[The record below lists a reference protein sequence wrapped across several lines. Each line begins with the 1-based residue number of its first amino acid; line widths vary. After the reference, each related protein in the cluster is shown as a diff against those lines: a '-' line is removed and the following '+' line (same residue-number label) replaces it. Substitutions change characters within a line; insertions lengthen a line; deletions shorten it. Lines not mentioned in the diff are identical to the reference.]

1 MQILVID
8 DNRLIREMVSA
19 IIADEGYTPFTAT
32 GAQEAHAVLDTTD
45 IDLILMDV
53 EMPDVDGFE
62 LTRQIRQRLK
72 EHWIP
77 IIFLTG
83 KANQEHLVE
92 GIDAGGDDYLNKP
105 VNSIV
110 LSAKIRA
117 MARIAQMKAALD
129 EANQQLLKLTH
140 LDALTGAINRR
151 GMDEAL
157 DRAWRIT
164 QREKT
169 DLSLVLID
177 IDHFKAYNDNYG
189 HPQGDICLQTFS
201 QIIQAQLFRAGD
213 LLARYGGEEFILILP
228 NTPIEGAL
236 LLCERIIA
244 ALAEANLPHSFSD
257 TSPHVTASF
266 GISSTQS
273 TAEST
278 SQLIE
283 QADKA
288 LYVSKESGRNRLT
301 SYLDIA

>member
-1 MQILVID
+1 MQILVVD

-32 GAQEAHAVLDTTD
+32 GAKEAHTVLDTTD

-53 EMPDVDGFE
+53 EMSDINGFE

-83 KANQEHLVE
+83 KTNEEHLVE
-92 GIDAGGDDYLNKP
+92 GIDAGGDDYLTKP
-105 VNSIV
+105 VNSTV

-129 EANQQLLKLTH
+129 EANQQLLRLTH
-140 LDALTGAINRR
+140 VDPLTDAINRR

-169 DLSLVLID
+169 ELSLVLID
-177 IDHFKAYNDNYG
+177 IDHFKAYNDHYG
-189 HPQGDICLQTFS
+189 HPQGDICLKTFS
-201 QIIQAQLFRAGD
+201 KTIQGQLFRAGD
-213 LLARYGGEEFILILP
+213 LLARYGGEEFLLILP
-228 NTPIEGAL
+228 NTPVEGAKM
-236 LLCERIIA
+236 LCERIIE
-244 ALAEANLPHSFSD
+244 ALADVNLQHAFSA
-257 TSPHVTASF
+257 TRPHVTASF
-266 GISSTQS
+266 GISSTLGNAKN
-273 TAEST
+273 TA
-278 SQLIE
+278 QLIE

-288 LYVSKESGRNRLT
+288 LYVSKESGRNRFT
-301 SYLDIA
+301 HYLEAS

>member
-1 MQILVID
+1 MQILVVD

-19 IIADEGYTPFTAT
+19 IIADEGYTPFTVT
-32 GAQEAHAVLDTTD
+32 GAKEAHTVLDTTD

-53 EMPDVDGFE
+53 EMSDINGFE

-83 KANQEHLVE
+83 KTNEEHLVE
-92 GIDAGGDDYLNKP
+92 GIDAGGDDYLTKP
-105 VNSIV
+105 VNSTV

-129 EANQQLLKLTH
+129 EANQQLLRLTH
-140 LDALTGAINRR
+140 VDPLTDAINRR

-169 DLSLVLID
+169 ELSLVLID
-177 IDHFKAYNDNYG
+177 IDHFKAYNDHYG
-189 HPQGDICLQTFS
+189 HPQGDVCLKTFS
-201 QIIQAQLFRAGD
+201 KTIQAQLFRAGD
-213 LLARYGGEEFILILP
+213 LLARYGGEEFLLILP
-228 NTPIEGAL
+228 NTPVEGAKM
-236 LLCERIIA
+236 LCDRIIE
-244 ALAEANLPHSFSD
+244 ALADVNLVHAFSA
-257 TSPHVTASF
+257 TRPHVTASF
-266 GISSTQS
+266 GISSTLGNAKS
-273 TAEST
+273 TA
-278 SQLIE
+278 QLIE

-288 LYVSKESGRNRLT
+288 LYISKESGRNRFT
-301 SYLDIA
+301 HYLEAS

>member
-1 MQILVID
+1 MQILVVD
-8 DNRLIREMVSA
+8 DNRLIRQMVSA
-19 IIADEGYTPFTAT
+19 IIAHEGYTPFTAT
-32 GAQEAHAVLDTTD
+32 GAKEAHSVLDTTD

-72 EHWIP
+72 DQWIP

-83 KANQEHLVE
+83 KTNEEHLVE
-92 GIDAGGDDYLNKP
+92 GIDAGGDDYLAKP
-105 VNSIV
+105 VNSTV

-117 MARIAQMKAALD
+117 MARIAQMKSALD

-157 DRAWRIT
+157 ERAWRIS

-169 DLSLVLID
+169 ELSLILID

-189 HPQGDICLQTFS
+189 HPQGDICLKTFS
-201 QIIQAQLFRAGD
+201 QTIQAQLFRPGD

-228 NTPIEGAL
+228 NTPAEGAEQ
-236 LLCERIIA
+236 LCERIIN
-244 ALAEANLPHSFSD
+244 ALATANLPHAFS
-257 TSPHVTASF
+257 TTNSHITASF
-266 GISSTQS
+266 GISSSQNT
-273 TAEST
+273 TESA

-288 LYVSKESGRNRLT
+288 LYVSKQSGRNRFT
-301 SYLDIA
+301 NYLAIS